1 MIKIH
6 NLTLSYI
13 KEYNTLMNINCELNG
28 NTFFQGGID
37 DGTHSLFRVL
47 AKLEKK
53 YSGSVIIDDI
63 NLKDIRDKDMNLA
76 YISQEPYLFN
86 RDIFFN
92 LYYPLKIRKVVKS
105 EAKKLV
111 NETINK
117 YIKNFPERINKLNH
131 SEKKIITLLRAM
143 IRKPKYI
150 LIEDFFADL
159 DSRYSALVN
168 EIITEISQSSIIIAC
183 GKNIDDCY
191 QTFKKYS
198 LSFGSLQDIV

>member
-1 MIKIH
+1 
-6 NLTLSYI
+6 
-13 KEYNTLMNINCELNG
+13 MNINCELNG
-28 NTFFQGGID
+28 NTFFQGSID

-76 YISQEPYLFN
+76 YISQEPYLIN

-92 LYYPLKIRKVVKS
+92 LYYPLKIRKLVKS

-117 YIKNFPERINKLNH
+117 YIKIFPERINKLNH

-143 IRKPKYI
+143 IRKPKYV
-150 LIEDFFADL
+150 LIEDFFTDL
-159 DSRYSALVN
+159 DSRYSALAN

-183 GKNIDDCY
+183 GENIDDCY

-198 LSFGSLQDIV
+198 LRFGSLQDIV